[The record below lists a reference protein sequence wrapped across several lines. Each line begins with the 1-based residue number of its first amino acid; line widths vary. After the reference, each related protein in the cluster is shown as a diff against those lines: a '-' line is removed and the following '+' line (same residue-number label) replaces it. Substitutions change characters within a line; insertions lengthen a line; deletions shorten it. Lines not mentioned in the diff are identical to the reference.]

1 MAAKYE
7 LKKTSNGEYL
17 FNLKAGNGEIVLTS
31 ERYVSK
37 SGAQGG
43 IEAVRVNSPI
53 DSRYDRRTSSAEQ
66 PYFVLKAGNG
76 EIIGRSEMY
85 SSTAARE
92 NGIQS
97 VKSNGPTAP
106 VTDLT

>member
-17 FNLKAGNGEIVLTS
+17 FNLKAGNGES
-31 ERYVSK
+31 
-37 SGAQGG
+37 
-43 IEAVRVNSPI
+43 
-53 DSRYDRRTSSAEQ
+53 
-66 PYFVLKAGNG
+66 
-76 EIIGRSEMY
+76 IGRSEMY
-85 SSTAARE
+85 SSTAARG

-106 VTDLT
+106 VTDPT